1 MKKVFLSLL
10 IIIFG
15 LLLKPSFG
23 LAEDSK
29 IEAYFFYSTTCPHCK
44 AEEGFLD
51 KIEGKYPQIKINRY
65 EVSNKDN
72 QELYKQIGK
81 KYGAPEQALSLISV
95 PLTVIGDK
103 YFLGYLDE
111 KTTGAEIENH
121 IKSLIGS
128 GNESCSPE
136 KPAQSFNFFGKEI
149 KISSTLSLIGMGSV
163 LGLANGINPCTISV
177 LVMLLAYLLTSVSFK
192 QAIKSGIIFATGVF
206 LFYFLLMIGV
216 YKSFCFFQE
225 NLIGYIGPIKI
236 GLGAVFLLMGL
247 WMAKDF
253 FFLKPGQRVSF
264 AIPKF
269 AHPIIKK
276 FISYSSLPAVILLA
290 LFSSLVELP
299 CAFALPLSYAAILAE
314 KNISPYP
321 YFLLYNFF
329 FVLPLFVII
338 AIVGFGFSKAENVEE
353 WREKFKKNAR
363 LVSGILLLLLGL
375 AFLFKIF

>member
-1 MKKVFLSLL
+1 MIKKFLPLLL
-10 IIIFG
+10 IVIFC
-15 LLLKPSFG
+15 LSLKPSLG
-23 LAEDSK
+23 LAEDNK
-29 IEAYFFYSTTCPHCK
+29 IEAYFFYSATCPHCR

-51 KIEGKYPQIKINRY
+51 KIEGKYPQLEIKRY
-65 EVSNKDN
+65 EVSNTN
-72 QELYKQIGK
+72 SQELYKQIGK
-81 KYGAPEQALSLISV
+81 KYGVPEQALSLISV
-95 PLTVIGDK
+95 PLTIIGDK

-111 KTTGAEIENH
+111 KTTGLEIEDH
-121 IKSLIGS
+121 IKSHIG
-128 GNESCSPE
+128 GNGSCSPE
-136 KPAQSFNFFGKEI
+136 KPVQSFNLFGKEI
-149 KISSTLSLIGMGSV
+149 NIPPTFSLIGMGSV

-177 LVMLLAYLLTSVSFK
+177 LIMLLAYLLTSVSFK
-192 QAIKSGIIFATGVF
+192 QAIRSGIIFSVCVF
-206 LFYFLLMIGV
+206 LFYFLLMVGV

-225 NLIGYIGPIKI
+225 NLIGYIGPMKI
-236 GLGAVFLLMGL
+236 GLGVIFLLMGF

-264 AIPKF
+264 AIPRF

-321 YFLLYNFF
+321 YFILYNFF
-329 FVLPLFVII
+329 FVLPLFIII
-338 AIVGFGFSKAENVEE
+338 AIVGFGFSRAENIEE

-363 LVSGILLLLLGL
+363 LISGVLLLLLGL
-375 AFLFKIF
+375 AFLLKFF